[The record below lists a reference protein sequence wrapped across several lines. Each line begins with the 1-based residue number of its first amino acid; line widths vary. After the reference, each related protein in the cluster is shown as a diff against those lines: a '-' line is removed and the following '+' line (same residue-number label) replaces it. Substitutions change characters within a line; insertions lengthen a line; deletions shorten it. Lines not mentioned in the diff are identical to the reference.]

1 MKLRKPNPL
10 VVGVCVSLGAD
21 DCEAMSPDEETVPD
35 SMSVSGTT
43 VSNSDSVDILSF
55 EENGTMMNS
64 WDPHYPSF
72 NSYWD
77 ASNGYELD
85 DYAQFGI

>member
-43 VSNSDSVDILSF
+43 VSNSDSVDIRSF
-55 EENGTMMNS
+55 EENHTKTNS
-64 WDPHYPSF
+64 WDPPYPSYDSF
-72 NSYWD
+72 RD
-77 ASNGYELD
+77 TLNGYELY
-85 DYAQFGI
+85 DYA